1 MSDERDN
8 GICQLA
14 LTSMA
19 SKKKKRHCQ
28 REVRLS
34 DSSAKEYLLVEFL
47 PHSVAISFA

>member
-1 MSDERDN
+1 MPIGVDIN
-8 GICQLA
+8 GKQ
-14 LTSMA
+14 
-19 SKKKKRHCQ
+19 KKRHCQ